1 LKKKIRSG
9 WIESKK
15 CCEWGKKKKNGH
27 QKTDNLLLLPLQ
39 VPSSH
44 IQQEEEDPP

>member
-27 QKTDNLLLLPLQ
+27 QKTDNLLLPLQ

-44 IQQEEEDPP
+44 IQEEEEDPP